1 MVVPSPK
8 GLTAQIFWQ
17 LARNSNR
24 KGRKMY
30 VSTILLQKGTDIYS
44 VSPDDSLMT
53 ALQLFNAN
61 KIGFALVLDKDGTP
75 LGGISERE
83 ICSVMASPDGA
94 GRQTPV
100 RDVMNTDVARCAPGD
115 NLIRI
120 MAMMTGRRNRH
131 MLVFDKGEL
140 QGVISIGDVVKHRLD
155 EIMREEEE
163 LLKYI
168 EGTGYSH

>member
-1 MVVPSPK
+1 
-8 GLTAQIFWQ
+8 
-17 LARNSNR
+17 
-24 KGRKMY
+24 MY

-44 VSPDDSLMT
+44 VAPDDSLMT
-53 ALQLFNAN
+53 VLQLFSA
-61 KIGFALVLDKDGTP
+61 KQIGFVLVLDKSGNP
-75 LGGISERE
+75 LGGVSERE
-83 ICSVMASPDGA
+83 ICSAMAVPDGA

-100 RDVMNTDVARCAPGD
+100 RDVMTDEVARCAPGD

-120 MAMMTGRRNRH
+120 MAMMTGKRNRH
-131 MLVFDKGEL
+131 MLVSDDGGL
-140 QGVISIGDVVKHRLD
+140 RGVISIGDVVKHRLD

>member
-1 MVVPSPK
+1 
-8 GLTAQIFWQ
+8 
-17 LARNSNR
+17 
-24 KGRKMY
+24 MY
-30 VSTILLQKGTDIYS
+30 VSTVLLQKGSDIYS
-44 VSPDDSLMT
+44 VAPDDILIT
-53 ALQLFNAN
+53 ALQLFNA
-61 KIGFALVLDKDGTP
+61 KRIGFALVLDKDGKP

-83 ICSVMASPDGA
+83 ICSAMASSDGA

-100 RDVMNTDVARCAPGD
+100 RDVMNTDLARCAPGD

-120 MAMMTGRRNRH
+120 MAMMTGQRNRH
-131 MLVFDKGEL
+131 MLVCENSEMK
-140 QGVISIGDVVKHRLD
+140 GVISIGDVVKHRLD

>member
-1 MVVPSPK
+1 
-8 GLTAQIFWQ
+8 
-17 LARNSNR
+17 
-24 KGRKMY
+24 MY

-44 VSPDDSLMT
+44 VAPDDNLMT
-53 ALQLFNAN
+53 ALQLFSTK
-61 KIGFALVLDKDGTP
+61 KIGFALVLDKSGNP

-83 ICSVMASPDGA
+83 ICSAMANSDGA

-100 RDVMNTDVARCAPGD
+100 REVMNTDVASCAPGD

-120 MAMMTGRRNRH
+120 MAMMTGKRNRH
-131 MLVFDKGEL
+131 MLVCDDGGL
-140 QGVISIGDVVKHRLD
+140 RGVISIGDVVKHRLD

>member
-1 MVVPSPK
+1 M
-8 GLTAQIFWQ
+8 
-17 LARNSNR
+17 
-24 KGRKMY
+24 
-30 VSTILLQKGTDIYS
+30 LQKGADIYS
-44 VSPDDSLMT
+44 VGPDDSLMT
-53 ALQLFNAN
+53 TAQLFDAK
-61 KIGFALVLDKDGTP
+61 KIGFALVMDKDGNP

-83 ICSVMASPDGA
+83 ICSAMASPDGA

-100 RDVMNTDVARCAPGD
+100 RDVMHSEVARCAPGD

-120 MAMMTGRRNRH
+120 MAMMTGGRNRH
-131 MLVFDKGEL
+131 MLVFDNDEL
-140 QGVISIGDVVKHRLD
+140 KGVISIGDVVKHRLD

>member
-1 MVVPSPK
+1 
-8 GLTAQIFWQ
+8 
-17 LARNSNR
+17 
-24 KGRKMY
+24 MY
-30 VSTILLQKGTDIYS
+30 VSTILLQKGTEVFS
-44 VSPDDSLMT
+44 VAPDDNLMT
-53 ALQLFNAN
+53 ALQLFSSK

-75 LGGISERE
+75 QGGISERE
-83 ICSVMASPDGA
+83 ICTAMANSGGA

-100 RDVMNTDVARCAPGD
+100 RDVMNSDVARCAPGD

-120 MAMMTGRRNRH
+120 MAMMTGQRNRH
-131 MLVFDKGEL
+131 MLVYDDEGL
-140 QGVISIGDVVKHRLD
+140 RGVISIGDVVKHRLD

>member
-1 MVVPSPK
+1 
-8 GLTAQIFWQ
+8 
-17 LARNSNR
+17 
-24 KGRKMY
+24 MY
-30 VSTILLQKGTDIYS
+30 VSTILLQKGTEIYS
-44 VSPDDSLMT
+44 VAPDDSLMT
-53 ALQLFNAN
+53 ALQLFNTK
-61 KIGFALVLDKDGTP
+61 KIGFALVLDKDGNP
-75 LGGISERE
+75 QGGISERE
-83 ICSVMASPDGA
+83 ICNAMANSDGA

-100 RDVMNTDVARCAPGD
+100 RDVMNTDVARCTPGD

-120 MAMMTGRRNRH
+120 MAMMTGQRNRH
-131 MLVFDKGEL
+131 MLVCDDEGL